1 MNIFYK
7 FYLIYFM
14 IIIPIMGYNNRQSLR
29 ISSIDLI
36 NTDELKVPMF
46 LKLWLLTEFIL
57 S

>member
-14 IIIPIMGYNNRQSLR
+14 IIIPIMGYNRQSLR
-29 ISSIDLI
+29 ITSIDLI

-57 S
+57 I